1 MSKLKFCGA
10 AALALLAAAPAVA
23 QSSFMADMIGQA
35 VAGYGNA
42 GTPDACYDGRWQPK
56 PKDLAM
62 GPQRVEAAMRAYQQF
77 ATTSTDLKPVFT
89 GGKHIW
95 LWRIDGV
102 EQDVRAVRDPWA
114 PSVAR
119 VEPIAFQG
127 ANQAGTFRAL
137 WRAVAADGTV
147 LGTYDGW
154 LTRWD
159 GNTARFMHLDLYSA
173 NAAKQPDPMIP
184 FCFAPGDIA
193 KWQEAKAKREAE
205 KAAKR
210 AAKEAAMAARDRP

>member
-1 MSKLKFCGA
+1 MRKTIVIA
-10 AALALLAAAPAVA
+10 AAVAAFGGAPAA
-23 QSSFMADMIGQA
+23 GQSSFMAAVIGQT
-35 VAGYGNA
+35 VMSMNS
-42 GTPDACYDGRWQPK
+42 GTPTACYDGRWQPK
-56 PKDLAM
+56 AKDIAD
-62 GPQRVEAAMRAYQQF
+62 GQTRAESAVQAYRQAASA
-77 ATTSTDLKPVFT
+77 STDLKPVFT

-102 EQDVRAVRDPWA
+102 EQDVRAGRDPWL
-114 PSVAR
+114 SR
-119 VEPIAFQG
+119 VSRFEPVAFQA

-154 LTRWD
+154 LTRWN

-173 NAAKQPDPMIP
+173 NSAKQADPMTP
-184 FCFAPGDIA
+184 FCYAPGDIA
-193 KWQEAKAKREAE
+193 KWQEAKAKREAA

-210 AAKEAAMAARDRP
+210 AARDAARGG